1 MLTIAGAKALLD
13 GLPGE
18 RITDAYIRSRI
29 TSVSYL
35 NPVGTLTVC
44 VVLLDTG
51 FVVTGESAC
60 VDPRN
65 YREDMGHALAY
76 EKAYNRLWEL
86 FGFLLAEA
94 RYNAANGPD
103 DGVVNVV

>member
-1 MLTIAGAKALLD
+1 MLTISGAKALLD
-13 GLPGE
+13 SLPGE

-29 TSVSYL
+29 ASVSYL
-35 NPVGTLTVC
+35 NPVGTLTIC
-44 VVLLDTG
+44 LIQLDTG

-60 VDPRN
+60 VDPMN

-86 FGFLLAEA
+86 FGFLLCEA
-94 RYNAANGPD
+94 RYTAENGPD
-103 DGVVNVV
+103 DGAVNVV